1 MKKLFVLLLFL
12 VISACNENTDGTQT
26 SRDTSENT
34 KTAKINSA
42 DTQVSMDIDLNNLPQ
57 SVTTELDLDSSVE
70 PGDDAFGVIIIG
82 GKNILVSVSEDV
94 ASSASIDTS
103 KAFTGKVT
111 VTVSAEHKASNDFIK
126 VYSIT
131 KIEK

>member
-12 VISACNENTDGTQT
+12 VISACNENTDSTQT

-42 DTQVSMDIDLNNLPQ
+42 NTQVSMDIDLNNLPQ

-70 PGDDAFGVIIIG
+70 PGDDAFGVINIG
-82 GKNILVSVSEDV
+82 GKNILVSVSDAV
-94 ASSASIDTS
+94 ASSAGIDTS
-103 KAFTGKVT
+103 KAFTSKAT
-111 VTVSAEHKASNDFIK
+111 VTVSAEHKASNEFIK
-126 VYSIT
+126 VYSIS
-131 KIEK
+131 KVEK

>member
-1 MKKLFVLLLFL
+1 MKKLFVLLFFL
-12 VISACNENTDGTQT
+12 VISACNENTDSTQT

-42 DTQVSMDIDLNNLPQ
+42 NTQVSMDIDLNNLPQ

-70 PGDDAFGVIIIG
+70 PGDDAFGDINIG
-82 GKNILVSVSEDV
+82 GKNILVSVSEAV
-94 ASSASIDTS
+94 ASSAGIDTS
-103 KAFTGKVT
+103 KAFTSTVT
-111 VTVSAEHKASNDFIK
+111 VTVSAEHKASNEFIK
-126 VYSIT
+126 VYSIS